1 MKIEDH
7 TAMEPLSA
15 SQRWWLILSLAIIA
29 FLQILDL
36 TIANVALSTI
46 AGDLGSSVSQGTWV
60 ITSFGVANAISIPL
74 TGWLAKRVGEVRLFI
89 ISTLLFIISSWLC
102 GISNSLEMLIISRVI
117 QGAVAGPIIPLS
129 QSLLLANFPKKQHSM
144 ALAIWSMTVIIAPVC
159 GPILGGWISD
169 NYHWGWIFLI
179 NVPIG
184 LAAVFITYLLL
195 KKRETKTEVIP
206 VDKVGLGLLIVG
218 VGCLQ
223 LMLDRGKE
231 LDWFNS
237 NEIILLAI
245 IATVGII
252 LFIIWELTDDNP
264 IVDLSLF
271 KSRNF
276 TVGTICIS
284 LAFLLHIGVLVLQ
297 PQLLQTV
304 FGYTATWAGLAL
316 APLGILPI
324 FLALVIGRFGAK
336 IDMRYL
342 VTLSFIVFSF
352 CFFWR
357 AYTFEP
363 GMDFSSAAWPQF
375 VQGIAIACFIM
386 PLNVIILSNIPQ
398 EKMAS
403 AGSLFNFFRTLAISI
418 GTSLTNTLWIQR
430 EAVHHS
436 QLTENIT
443 QNNVLVDLAYQ
454 DIKLLGLSDLQAT
467 VFLAKRITNQSL
479 ILAANEIFWLF
490 GFIFLA
496 LILILWFSRSNLSS
510 T

>member
-1 MKIEDH
+1 MG
-7 TAMEPLSA
+7 PLSV
-15 SQRWWLILSLAIIA
+15 SQRWWLILALAVIA

-74 TGWLAKRVGEVRLFI
+74 TGWLAKRIGEVRLFI
-89 ISTLLFIISSWLC
+89 ISTLLFIIFSWLC
-102 GISNSLEMLIISRVI
+102 GISNSLEMLIITRI
-117 QGAVAGPIIPLS
+117 MQGAVAGPIIPLS
-129 QSLLLANFPKKQHSM
+129 QSLLLANFPKSQHSM

-169 NYHWGWIFLI
+169 NFHWGWIFLI

-184 LAAVFITYLLL
+184 LVAIFITYLLL
-195 KKRETKTEVIP
+195 NKRETKTEIIP
-206 VDKVGLGLLIVG
+206 VDKVGLVLLVVG
-218 VGCLQ
+218 IGCLQ

-237 NEIILLAI
+237 NEIIVLAI
-245 IATVGII
+245 IATIGIV
-252 LFIIWELTDDNP
+252 LFVIWEMTDDNP

-324 FLALVIGRFGAK
+324 ILAPVIGRFGAK
-336 IDMRYL
+336 IDMR
-342 VTLSFIVFSF
+342 
-352 CFFWR
+352 
-357 AYTFEP
+357 
-363 GMDFSSAAWPQF
+363 
-375 VQGIAIACFIM
+375 
-386 PLNVIILSNIPQ
+386 
-398 EKMAS
+398 
-403 AGSLFNFFRTLAISI
+403 
-418 GTSLTNTLWIQR
+418 
-430 EAVHHS
+430 
-436 QLTENIT
+436 
-443 QNNVLVDLAYQ
+443 
-454 DIKLLGLSDLQAT
+454 
-467 VFLAKRITNQSL
+467 
-479 ILAANEIFWLF
+479 
-490 GFIFLA
+490 
-496 LILILWFSRSNLSS
+496 
-510 T
+510 

>member
-1 MKIEDH
+1 
-7 TAMEPLSA
+7 MESLSA
-15 SQRWWLILSLAIIA
+15 SQRGWLILSLAIIA

-89 ISTLLFIISSWLC
+89 ISTLLFIVASWLC
-102 GISNSLEMLIISRVI
+102 GISNSLEMLIITRI
-117 QGAVAGPIIPLS
+117 MQGAVAGPIIPLS
-129 QSLLLANFPKKQHSM
+129 QSLLLANFPKNQHSM

-184 LAAVFITYLLL
+184 LAAIFITYLLL
-195 KKRETKTEVIP
+195 NKRETKTEVIP
-206 VDKVGLGLLIVG
+206 VDKVGLVLLIVG
-218 VGCLQ
+218 IGCLQ

-237 NEIILLAI
+237 NEIITLAI
-245 IATVGII
+245 VAMVGIT

-276 TVGTICIS
+276 TVGTLCIS
-284 LAFLLHIGVLVLQ
+284 LAFLLHIGTLVLQ
-297 PQLLQTV
+297 PQLLQMV

-324 FLALVIGRFGAK
+324 FLAPVIGRFGAK
-336 IDMRYL
+336 IDMRYI
-342 VTLSFIVFSF
+342 VTLSFLVFAF

-386 PLNVIILSNIPQ
+386 PLNVIILSDIPQ
-398 EKMAS
+398 EKVAS

-418 GTSLTNTLWIQR
+418 GASLTNTLWVRR

-467 VFLAKRITNQSL
+467 IFLAKKITHQSL

-490 GFIFLA
+490 GFIFLT
-496 LILILWFSRSNLSS
+496 LILILWLSRSNLSPA
-510 T
+510 